1 MKMNPKLNSF
11 ILNIFNKNLLVAS
24 YLCISLCLSVCSFIL
39 CSFILYSL
47 PYVTRGIQKW
57 LNVIKG

>member
-39 CSFILYSL
+39 CSSILCNQGE
-47 PYVTRGIQKW
+47 PKVAKC
-57 LNVIKG
+57 N